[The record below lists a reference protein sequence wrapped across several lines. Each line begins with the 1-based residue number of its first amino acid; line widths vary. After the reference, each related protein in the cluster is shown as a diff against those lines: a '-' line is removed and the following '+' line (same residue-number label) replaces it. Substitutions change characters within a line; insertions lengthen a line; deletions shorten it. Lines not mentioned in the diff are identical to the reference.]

1 MKCQRGLLSLI
12 FISLS
17 TGNTRISGLWDRKAL
32 LIGGKF
38 IKTKRNAQKCH
49 RRQIMDT
56 QTCQGVT
63 GDTPGIF
70 TRKRWEKTCQGYSEM
85 SGSADY
91 KKGKGEHVW
100 SDKERAP
107 EA

>member
-1 MKCQRGLLSLI
+1 
-12 FISLS
+12 
-17 TGNTRISGLWDRKAL
+17 
-32 LIGGKF
+32 
-38 IKTKRNAQKCH
+38 
-49 RRQIMDT
+49 MDT
-56 QTCQGVT
+56 QTFQGVT
-63 GDTPGIF
+63 GDTPGIC